1 MNDFFVPLTVASTRA
16 TIYVN
21 PDNIIF
27 VREVN
32 EGTQLVTCVIND
44 GMVLPIIAEK
54 VDEVNELCRAAR
66 ANRS

>member
-1 MNDFFVPLTVASTRA
+1 MNDFLIPLTVASNRA
-16 TIYVN
+16 TIFVN

-27 VREVN
+27 VRAVN

-44 GMVLPIIAEK
+44 GMVLPIVAEK
-54 VDEVNELCRAAR
+54 VDEVNELCRKAR